1 MFSGAS
7 QQPGVGGVEGSDV
20 GSSKRGSRGRRVLT
34 LRYNFRF
41 FFRCAFIYRLCVG
54 NP

>member
-7 QQPGVGGVEGSDV
+7 QQLGVGGVKGSDV
-20 GSSKRGSRGRRVLT
+20 SSSKRGSRGRRVLT
-34 LRYNFRF
+34 LRYNFQF
-41 FFRCAFIYRLCVG
+41 FFRCTFIYRLCIR